1 MTLWTRVPIR
11 PQREREKE
19 RLAYFWQAKRH
30 SEGSYWTQRSC
41 RQRIELLVYAVNKA
55 HNQWW
60 TNARNSQQGLTQRSK
75 QGRPAVVLWTDGEDT
90 DEYSAKKIPLSS
102 VKFNRA
108 PAWEFFMQLLFH
120 TASELKLFSSLRF
133 YKWLTRA
140 ELRPC
145 VLDINRIFSRS
156 SLMILGRVK
165 AHNRWLI
172 FTLYMTR
179 RATWGIIAFNEIYFH
194 ILHPLLFTQAD

>member
-1 MTLWTRVPIR
+1 MVDKCQEFTAGTHS
-11 PQREREKE
+11 KK
-19 RLAYFWQAKRH
+19 QART
-30 SEGSYWTQRSC
+30 SCGGSLNR
-41 RQRIELLVYAVNKA
+41 RRG
-55 HNQWW
+55 HWW
-60 TNARNSQQGLTQRSK
+60 VLSK
-75 QGRPAVVLWTDGEDT
+75 KNP
-90 DEYSAKKIPLSS
+90 PLSS

-108 PAWEFFMQLLFH
+108 PAWEFFMRLLFH

-133 YKWLTRA
+133 YKWLTRS

-194 ILHPLLFTQAD
+194 ILHPFLFTQAD